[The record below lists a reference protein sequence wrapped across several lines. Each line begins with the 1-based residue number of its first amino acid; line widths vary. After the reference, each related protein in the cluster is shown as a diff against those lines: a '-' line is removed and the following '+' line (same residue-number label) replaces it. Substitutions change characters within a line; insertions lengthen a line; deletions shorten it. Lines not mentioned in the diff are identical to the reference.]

1 MAAAG
6 NHTTLS
12 WKDSFF
18 HALWPTWV
26 LAGMVIIWSEVSHT
40 PIVISSSYF
49 DVEHYLEISK
59 NGYSQ
64 PFLTAFF
71 PGFPALLFLLQSNII
86 AASIVNYLIWVCS
99 ASLLLRHKLITS
111 ATSMMAAVVPSAL
124 FFYLPYSESLFYF
137 AISLIAIGLKKDSD
151 KWLIAGIILASISRP
166 TAAVILPALILAR
179 HLKGYSLQSAIK
191 RTLPEI
197 LIAALTVVC
206 VFTFQ
211 SLFTGSFT
219 SFFTAQAGWGN
230 GVHLASL
237 PLHSF
242 GGNLIFFYDSAA
254 MLVGFISLAVI
265 VHLFRSKHPVSS
277 PHAFGLSALAITA
290 LLILFSRGGGIFSLN
305 RFIFAT
311 AFFPLA
317 LEIFRAVQI
326 SKKSILVAL
335 AAAIALGPIF
345 AAHVHIKS
353 ALMYLLTLG
362 LITAYFWF
370 LRQKST
376 TVRTGF
382 AVMLIAIQAWF
393 FVQYVLQGNWI
404 A

>member
-1 MAAAG
+1 MAKD
-6 NHTTLS
+6 NYPTLS
-12 WKDSFF
+12 WKDSIF
-18 HALWPTWV
+18 HALWPTWI
-26 LAGMVIIWSEVSHT
+26 LAGMVVIWSEVSQT
-40 PIVISSSYF
+40 PIEISSEYF
-49 DVEHYLEISK
+49 DVKHYLEISK

-64 PFLTAFF
+64 TFLTAFF
-71 PGFPALLFLLQSNII
+71 PGFPGLLFLLQSHIV
-86 AASIVNYLIWVCS
+86 AASIVNYLIWVS
-99 ASLLLRHKLITS
+99 SVSLLLRHKLITP

-137 AISLIAIGLKKDSD
+137 AITLIAIGLKKDAD
-151 KWLIAGIILASISRP
+151 KFLIPGIIIATIARP

-179 HLKGYSLQSAIK
+179 YLKGYSIQSAIK

-197 LIAALTVVC
+197 LVAALTVVC

-211 SLFTGSFT
+211 SIFTGSFT

-230 GVHLASL
+230 GAHLASF
-237 PLHSF
+237 PLHSW

-265 VHLFRSKHPVSS
+265 VYLFRSKHPVSS
-277 PHAFGLSALAITA
+277 PHAFGLSALALTA
-290 LLILFSRGGGIFSLN
+290 LLILFTRGGGIFSLN

-317 LEIFRAVQI
+317 LEIFRAVHI
-326 SKKSILVAL
+326 SKKPIFIAL
-335 AAAIALGPIF
+335 AVAIALGPVF
-345 AAHVHIKS
+345 AAHLHIKT

-370 LRQKST
+370 LRHKST
-376 TVRTGF
+376 TIRTGF
-382 AVMLIAIQAWF
+382 AVMAIAIQAWF
-393 FVQYVLQGNWI
+393 FIQFVLQGNWI